1 MSLKSLSMRCLALV
15 VCLFSSATMAQGK
28 AQVSLFVLQEGSA
41 VQGMQVSIDG
51 KKQSTTDADG
61 AAFIDV
67 SSGEHLLELT
77 APDAETPIYSQRI
90 NAQSNDF
97 IQLIVTLEPS
107 GAADADVEGGSGV
120 QPAEQE
126 VVGDPGT
133 LTGRITSAEDES
145 PIQGA
150 QVFVSGSRESART
163 DADGQFSIQVPE
175 GNYAISIVH
184 PKFTTRTIPDIAV
197 AANETVQQTV
207 SLTPSGLELRE
218 FVVTAPYIE
227 GSVASVLSE
236 QRASSAVVDVLGAE
250 QMSRSGDSNAA
261 DALARVTG
269 LTIEDGKFVV
279 VRGAPSRYTLTL
291 FNGSPLPSP
300 DPIKRIVPLD
310 MFPTGVLSSISVSKS
325 YDAAQPGS
333 FGAGLINLE
342 TVGIPE
348 SPFFDV
354 SVKTGA
360 NSESTGQDGLDHE
373 GGGTDFLGID
383 DGTRELPAQLDAA
396 LGGNGSGDDLE
407 QGARQLSNIWEV
419 RDFKPPA
426 DLGLGV
432 GAGTNT
438 SLLGGTFGAIG
449 SLSWSQKYRTQERLR
464 RTFALAGDGSLA
476 LRDDKTEFRTDMNVD
491 LGGLVGLG
499 LEWDQHVLRSNTFV
513 IRKTQ
518 QRSEITEGFDA
529 TSDDRFA
536 REFLLDWNER
546 ELILQQFTGEHNFA
560 VAKLD
565 WRTMVAESSRNAPD
579 RRDYIYRRRANEEGN
594 FIFFRQNGAARRWD
608 DSEDSVVSLEL
619 DLTVPVLETERT
631 LLNIGTGVSTY
642 TQERESR
649 TQRLELDVAPGDDLN
664 QPPEVLL
671 DPARTGNGLTP
682 TDQTQDNDN
691 YFGDADVNAAYL
703 KFDFDWLEVLR
714 VVGGV
719 RFEQAE
725 FLVETFI
732 AGGSAGGQSVTGA
745 FDTDNVLG
753 SLGLTW
759 RIREDLQLRGNFG
772 QSVSRPV
779 LNELSPAR
787 YFDPDTGDEF
797 LGNPELEPTEIDAF
811 DLRLE
816 WYPSTAEVLS
826 IGAFLKDYTNPIEQ
840 AFTGVGGSDPLRTN
854 QNADSAEVTGFEFS
868 ARTTMTR
875 LLGFIGR
882 EWSWTDK
889 VYVQAN
895 ASLMDSSVTLSAQNL
910 ETNVNRTLQGQADQT
925 LNLQVGYQG
934 ELQDWTISLNRV
946 GERLRLTG
954 RQGQPDVFQ
963 SPITVVDFKYSI
975 SLFDDWKVEAS
986 IGNLLNEE
994 VEWLQGGRVFR
1005 AYETGIDA
1013 GLGLKYSF

>member
-1 MSLKSLSMRCLALV
+1 MSLKPFFLRLFAV
-15 VCLFSSATMAQGK
+15 AACLFSAALYASE
-28 AQVSLFVLQEGSA
+28 AQVSIFVLQEGSA
-41 VQGMQVSIDG
+41 VEGMTLSLDG
-51 KKQSTTDADG
+51 KRLGKTDADG
-61 AAFIDV
+61 AAFVDIP
-67 SSGEHLLELT
+67 SGEHLLELT
-77 APDAETPIYSQRI
+77 APGASTPIYSQRI
-90 NAQSNDF
+90 KAEANDF
-97 IQLIVTLEPS
+97 IQLIVTLEPT
-107 GAADADVEGGSGV
+107 GQADADIEGGSGAQPV
-120 QPAEQE
+120 QQE
-126 VVGDPGT
+126 IEGVPGT
-133 LTGRITSAEDES
+133 LTGRIVSAEDES
-145 PIQGA
+145 PIENA

-163 DADGQFSIQVPE
+163 DADGRFSIQVPE

-184 PKFTTRTIPDIAV
+184 PRYTTRTITDIAV
-197 AANETVQQTV
+197 VAEETVEQMV

-236 QRASSAVVDVLGAE
+236 QRESSAVVDVLGAE

-279 VRGAPSRYTLTL
+279 VRGAPSRYTKTL

-310 MFPTGVLSSISVSKS
+310 LFPTGVLSSISVSKS

-348 SPFFDV
+348 SPFLNV
-354 SVKTGA
+354 SVKTGV

-396 LGGNGSGDDLE
+396 LGGNGSGDDLVE
-407 QGARQLSNIWEV
+407 GARQLSNIWEV
-419 RDFKPPA
+419 RDYQPPA
-426 DLGLGV
+426 DLGLGL
-432 GAGTNT
+432 GAGTNA

-449 SLSWSQKYRTQERLR
+449 SVSWSQKYRTQERIR
-464 RTFALAGDGSLA
+464 RTYSLGGDGNLA

-499 LEWDQHVLRSNTFV
+499 LEWDRHALRSNTFV

-518 QRSEITEGFDA
+518 QRSEIVEGFDA

-546 ELILQQFTGEHNFA
+546 ELILQQFTGEHDFA
-560 VAKLD
+560 LAKVD
-565 WRTMVAESSRNAPD
+565 WRTMVAESSRDAPD
-579 RRDYIYRRRANEEGN
+579 RRDYIYRRRENEEGN

-608 DSEDSVVSLEL
+608 NSEDSVVSLEL
-619 DLTVPVLETERT
+619 DVTVPVLQTERT

-642 TQERESR
+642 AQERESR
-649 TQRLELDVAPGDDLN
+649 TQRLELDVAPDDDLR

-671 DPARTGNGLTP
+671 DPSRTGNGLAP

-703 KFDFDWLEVLR
+703 KFDFDWLDVLR

-725 FLVETFI
+725 FLVETFV
-732 AGGSAGGQSVTGA
+732 AGGSAGGQSVTGS
-745 FDTDNVLG
+745 FDTDDVLA

-759 RIREDLQLRGNFG
+759 RIRDDLQLRGNFG

-787 YFDPDTGDEF
+787 YFDPDSGDEF
-797 LGNPELEPTEIDAF
+797 LGNPDLEPTEIDAF

-816 WYPSTAEVLS
+816 WYPSNEEVLS
-826 IGAFLKDYTNPIEQ
+826 VGAFLKDYTNPIEQ

-854 QNADSAEVTGFEFS
+854 QNAESAEVTGFEFS

-875 LLGFIGR
+875 LLSFVDR
-882 EWSWTDK
+882 DWAWTDK

-925 LNLQVGYQG
+925 LNVQFGYQG
-934 ELQDWTISLNRV
+934 ERQDWTVSLNRV

-963 SPITVVDFKYSI
+963 SPITVVDFKYTVT
-975 SLFDDWKVEAS
+975 LFEDWKVEAS
-986 IGNLLNEE
+986 VGNLLNEE

-1005 AYETGIDA
+1005 AYESGIDA
-1013 GLGLKYSF
+1013 GLGLKYNF

>member
-1 MSLKSLSMRCLALV
+1 MSVKTFFIRLFAV
-15 VCLFSSATMAQGK
+15 VGCLFSAALYASD
-28 AQVSLFVLQEGSA
+28 AQVSIFVLQEGSA
-41 VQGMQVSIDG
+41 VQGMELSLDG
-51 KKQSTTDADG
+51 KRLGKTDADG
-61 AAFIDV
+61 AAFVDIP
-67 SSGEHLLELT
+67 SGEHLLELT
-77 APDAETPIYSQRI
+77 APGGETPIYSQRI
-90 NAQSNDF
+90 KAEANDF
-97 IQLIVTLEPS
+97 IQLIVTLEPT
-107 GAADADVEGGSGV
+107 GQADADIEGGSGAQPV
-120 QPAEQE
+120 QQE
-126 VVGDPGT
+126 VEGVPGT
-133 LTGRITSAEDES
+133 LTGRIVSAEDDS
-145 PIQGA
+145 PIENA

-163 DADGQFSIQVPE
+163 DADGRFSLQVPE

-184 PKFTTRTIPDIAV
+184 PRYTTRTITDISV
-197 AANETVQQTV
+197 APEETVEQMV

-236 QRASSAVVDVLGAE
+236 QRESSAVVDVLGAE

-279 VRGAPSRYTLTL
+279 VRGAPSRYTKTL

-310 MFPTGVLSSISVSKS
+310 LFPTGVLSSISVSKS
-325 YDAAQPGS
+325 YDASQPGS

-348 SPFFDV
+348 SPFLNV
-354 SVKTGA
+354 SVKTGV
-360 NSESTGQDGLDHE
+360 NSVSTGEDGLDHE

-383 DGTRELPAQLDAA
+383 DGTRELPEQLDAA
-396 LGGNGSGDDLE
+396 LGGNGSGDDLVE
-407 QGARQLSNIWEV
+407 GARQLSNIWEV

-426 DLGLGV
+426 DLGLGL

-438 SLLGGTFGAIG
+438 QWLGGTFGAIG
-449 SLSWSQKYRTQERLR
+449 SVSWSQKYRTQERIR
-464 RTFALAGDGSLA
+464 RTYSLGGDGNLA

-491 LGGLVGLG
+491 LGGLIGLG
-499 LEWDQHVLRSNTFV
+499 LEWDRHALRSNTFV

-518 QRSEITEGFDA
+518 QRSEIIEGFDA

-546 ELILQQFTGEHNFA
+546 ELLLQQFTGEHEFA
-560 VAKLD
+560 LAKLD
-565 WRTMVAESSRNAPD
+565 WRTMVAESSRDAPD
-579 RRDYIYRRRANEEGN
+579 RRDYIYRRREDEEGN

-619 DLTVPVLETERT
+619 DLTIPVLQTERT
-631 LLNIGTGVSTY
+631 VLNIGTGVSTY
-642 TQERESR
+642 AQERESR

-703 KFDFDWLEVLR
+703 KFDFDWLDVLR

-725 FLVETFI
+725 FLVETFV
-732 AGGSAGGQSVTGA
+732 AGGSAGGQSVTGS
-745 FDTDNVLG
+745 FDTDDVLA

-759 RIREDLQLRGNFG
+759 RIRDDLQLRGNFG

-787 YFDPDTGDEF
+787 YFDPDSGDEF

-816 WYPSTAEVLS
+816 WYPSNEEVLS
-826 IGAFLKDYTNPIEQ
+826 VGAFLKDYTNPIEQ

-854 QNADSAEVTGFEFS
+854 QNAESAEVTGFEFS

-875 LLGFIGR
+875 LLSFVDR
-882 EWSWTDK
+882 EWAWTDK
-889 VYVQAN
+889 VYLQAN
-895 ASLMDSSVTLSAQNL
+895 ASLIDSSVTLSAQNL

-925 LNLQVGYQG
+925 LNFQFGYQG
-934 ELQDWTISLNRV
+934 ERQDWTVSLNRV

-963 SPITVVDFKYSI
+963 SPITVVDFKYTI
-975 SLFDDWKVEAS
+975 TLFEDWKVEAS

-994 VEWLQGGRVFR
+994 VEWLQGGEVFR

-1013 GLGLKYSF
+1013 GLGLKYNF